1 MPPGFTN
8 AEQDIIAIRATADFM
23 IPSTRQ
29 TAQTNS
35 PSSRAMIATPHWQAS
50 EAGAKVLRRGGN
62 AIEALIAAGA
72 ALSVTYPHFCGLGGD
87 AVWLVADEVGNAQ
100 TFLGIGQAAAAIPR
114 GDIPL
119 RGAASTLTTAC
130 LVDSWEKV
138 LAYSADAWGGT
149 ERLPALLDDAIA
161 LADAGFEVSR
171 SQAFWYEFRRDG
183 LRNWPGFT
191 GLFQS
196 GGIQHQP
203 GLAQTLKA
211 IARHGTR
218 EFYEGALAR
227 RIVNGLAE
235 AGSPLSAADLAA
247 TRTDVAA
254 PLQQAYRDTIL
265 LAPPPPTQ
273 GITTLGIMGVLD
285 HLPMANFQ
293 PDGPAYYHALVEAVK
308 QAFLDR
314 HAIADPRFAEDVS
327 KYLLDPKRLA
337 AKAAAID
344 PAQALPWPQDYRHG
358 DTALLAVVD
367 ADGRCASLLQSLYF
381 DWGSG
386 VVVGDTG
393 LLWQNRGAAFS
404 TDPVNPNC
412 IQPGKRPFYTLNPGL
427 ALKDGRPHL
436 VYGTQ
441 GADGQPQTLSLLL
454 SLLIDHGLD
463 PAAALAR
470 PRFLLGRTF
479 SDSRDSLKIEENIG
493 AELVSALAAMG
504 HEIST
509 IDAFS
514 PLGGQAGVIRIGEDG
529 AIDGAHDPRSDGG
542 AILL

>member
-1 MPPGFTN
+1 M
-8 AEQDIIAIRATADFM
+8 IRFG
-23 IPSTRQ
+23 RQ
-29 TAQTNS
+29 TAQTDA
-35 PSSRAMIATPHWQAS
+35 SSSGAMIVTPHWLAS

-72 ALSVTYPHFCGLGGD
+72 VLAVTYPHFCGLGGD
-87 AVWLVADEVGNAQ
+87 AVWLVADRNGNARAF
-100 TFLGIGQAAAAIPR
+100 TGIGQAAAIMPR

-138 LAYSADAWGGT
+138 LAYSTAEWAGT
-149 ERLPALLDDAIA
+149 ERLASLLDDAIA
-161 LADAGFEVSR
+161 IADGGFEVSR
-171 SQAFWYEFRRDG
+171 SQAFWYEFRRVELNG
-183 LRNWPGFT
+183 WAGFT
-191 GLFQS
+191 KLFRS
-196 GGIQHQP
+196 GGIQRQP
-203 GLAQTLKA
+203 ALARTLGS

-227 RIVNGLAE
+227 RIISGLNE
-235 AGSPLSAADLAA
+235 AGSPLSAADLVT
-247 TRTDVAA
+247 TRTDVVA
-254 PLQQAYRDTIL
+254 PLKQTYRDTTL

-273 GITTLGIMGVLD
+273 GITTLAIMGVLD
-285 HLPMANFQ
+285 HLPLADFQ
-293 PDGPAYYHALVEAVK
+293 PDSPAYYHLLIEAVK

-314 HAIADPRFAEDVS
+314 HAIADPRFAADIS
-327 KYLLDPKRLA
+327 KRLLDPSRLV

-344 PAQALPWPQDYRHG
+344 PRRALPWPHDYQYG
-358 DTALLAVVD
+358 DTALLAAVD
-367 ADGRCASLLQSLYF
+367 VNGGCASLLQSLYF

-386 VVVGDTG
+386 VVIGDTG

-404 TDPVNPNC
+404 TNPASPNY
-412 IQPGKRPFYTLNPGL
+412 ILPGKRPFYTLNPGI

-454 SLLIDHGLD
+454 SLLIDHDLD

-479 SDSRDSLKIEENIG
+479 SDNRDSLKIEANIG
-493 AELVSALAAMG
+493 DEIVSALAAMG

-509 IDAFS
+509 IDALS
-514 PLGGQAGVIRIGEDG
+514 PLGGQAGVIRIEEDG
-529 AIDGAHDPRSDGG
+529 MIDGAHDPRSDGG

>member
-1 MPPGFTN
+1 MSLSAKETP
-8 AEQDIIAIRATADFM
+8 
-23 IPSTRQ
+23 
-29 TAQTNS
+29 QTNS
-35 PSSRAMIATPHWQAS
+35 LSGAMIATPHWLAS
-50 EAGAKVLRRGGN
+50 QAGAKVLKRGGN
-62 AIEALIAAGA
+62 AIEALVAAGA

-87 AVWLVADEVGNAQ
+87 AVWMVADEKGNAR
-100 TFLGIGQAAAAIPR
+100 TFLGIGQAASAMPK
-114 GDIPL
+114 GNIPL
-119 RGAASTLTTAC
+119 RGPASTLTTAC

-138 LAYSADAWGGT
+138 LACSADEWAGT
-149 ERLPALLDDAIA
+149 EQLPALLDDAIA
-161 LADAGFEVSR
+161 LADGGFQVSQ
-171 SQAFWYEFRRDG
+171 SQSFWYEFRCDE
-183 LRNWPGFT
+183 LNDWPGFT
-191 GLFQS
+191 GLFRS

-203 GLAQTLKA
+203 ALARTLEA
-211 IARHGTR
+211 IARHGAR

-227 RIVNGLAE
+227 RIASGLAE

-247 TRTDVAA
+247 TRTDVMA
-254 PLQQAYRDTIL
+254 PLRQAYRDTTL

-273 GITTLGIMGVLD
+273 GITTLGIMGVLG
-285 HLPMANFQ
+285 HLPMAELP
-293 PDGPAYYHALVEAVK
+293 PDSPAYYHALVEAVK

-314 HAIADPRFAEDVS
+314 HAIADPRFTADVS
-327 KYLLDPKRLA
+327 KHLLDPDRLV

-344 PAQALPWPQDYRHG
+344 PAWALPWPQHYRHG
-358 DTALLAVVD
+358 DTALLAAVD
-367 ADGRCASLLQSLYF
+367 ANGRCASLLQSIYF

-404 TDPVNPNC
+404 TDPASPNY
-412 IQPGKRPFYTLNPGL
+412 IRPGKRPFYTLNPGL
-427 ALKDGRPHL
+427 ALKNGRPHL

-454 SLLIDHGLD
+454 SLLIDHGLA

-514 PLGGQAGVIRIGEDG
+514 PLGGQAGIIRLGEDG